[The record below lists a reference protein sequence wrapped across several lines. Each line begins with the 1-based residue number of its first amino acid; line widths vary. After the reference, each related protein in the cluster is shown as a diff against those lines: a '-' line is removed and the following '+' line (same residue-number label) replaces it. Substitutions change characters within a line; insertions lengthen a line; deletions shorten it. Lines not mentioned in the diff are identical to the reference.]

1 MYFQHHSGE
10 IRQAQ
15 LDDKGNWQGGDI
27 TNIVAG
33 DAKNG
38 TPIAAVAYARND
50 TAQWHVFYINT
61 NNMIRELTNSN
72 TTNVWVGGPINNLNL
87 QAMDDPNVGL
97 EACWYGSFYS
107 DVAYDHSPVPG
118 QGSAT
123 GNSSDQTVGIH
134 LWYAVNST
142 AFNSV
147 GWTYGDTVW
156 SEQQTFDGYNG
167 HAGVGCYSWGP
178 TSDTYVFFIN
188 LANEINI
195 LWKDLNTT
203 TVSNSTHPIN
213 TWTISMFFLFSL
225 IRRQLT
231 GSIGDVSIPVFA
243 NSSMG
248 YTNFLYAQN
257 PDLSIS
263 GYNVSFAAEN
273 TTISNDETFVINGAK
288 GLAGTHLSVT
298 SLPDASGGNSLLAF
312 YQTNGTD
319 VTEFVRDFDAGQWTS
334 SNVPIPLT

>member
-1 MYFQHHSGE
+1 MNANYLSAFGAFNGSGIALASESFGSADHGNIVMYFQHHSGQ

-15 LDDKGNWQGGDI
+15 LDSKGVWQGGDV
-27 TNIVAG
+27 TNIVAV

-50 TAQWHVFYINT
+50 TAQWHLFYISTSNLIKEVT
-61 NNMIRELTNSN
+61 SSN
-72 TTNVWVGGPINNLNL
+72 TTNVWIPGPINSLNL
-87 QAMDDPNVGL
+87 QTMDDPNVGL

-118 QGSAT
+118 QGPSL

-188 LANEINI
+188 LEHEINV

-203 TVSNSTHPIN
+203 TASNSTHPIN
-213 TWTISMFFLFSL
+213 TWTKSKFMLLPFMASTDKID
-225 IRRQLT
+225 RRHKRSRLRQQQHGVHQL
-231 GSIGDVSIPVFA
+231 
-243 NSSMG
+243 
-248 YTNFLYAQN
+248 
-257 PDLSIS
+257 
-263 GYNVSFAAEN
+263 
-273 TTISNDETFVINGAK
+273 
-288 GLAGTHLSVT
+288 
-298 SLPDASGGNSLLAF
+298 
-312 YQTNGTD
+312 
-319 VTEFVRDFDAGQWTS
+319 
-334 SNVPIPLT
+334 PLRPES